1 MEMVSE
7 TELGLMADRLVA
19 LRQEALQVVARW
31 MGIDLPPAT
40 EAARLASL
48 QARAVP
54 PVSCGPDMPA
64 APARGPLVAMP
75 HKAMVRTDDGY
86 ELQHIGFRGR
96 DAARARD
103 AFDLMADQ
111 ARRAGG
117 FDPFTATQKLAGRAY
132 AALVERH
139 EHSGLR
145 CRSAET
151 LSNARGGASHDG
163 VMDLILDEGRQID
176 AMRAAIG
183 DGWALEV
190 TRRSKRRREPITV
203 RELVDRVC
211 LQGLSISEV
220 LEASGWTMKAELRA
234 WAQRALAE
242 ALDRVYAATSFRGLT
257 A

>member
-1 MEMVSE
+1 MEMIEE

-31 MGIDLPPAT
+31 LKVDLPPAT
-40 EAARLASL
+40 EAARLDQL
-48 QARAVP
+48 RARAAP
-54 PVSCGPDMPA
+54 PASCGPDMPA

-75 HKAMVRTDDGY
+75 RMAMVRTDDGY
-86 ELQHIGFRGR
+86 DLQHIGFRGR

-117 FDPFTATQKLAGRAY
+117 FDPFTATQKMAGRAY

-151 LSNARGGASHDG
+151 LSNARGGSSHDG

-183 DGWALEV
+183 EGWALEV

-234 WAQRALAE
+234 WAQRAMAE